1 MLIWL
6 FILRSIAAPFLFGT
20 TTIVI
25 LFVVQY
31 IIPKIEDLLSKGL
44 EIEIIAEFLL
54 LSMSW
59 SLVLAVPVGI
69 LFASVM
75 AFGALS
81 ANYEVTVYKASG
93 MGLMRMMFP
102 AVIVGAALSACM
114 LWYTDAVLPDTNH
127 RLATMMTDIGRMRPS
142 FAIEAG
148 QFTTHLDG
156 LTILARDRDTTG
168 TLYGVTIYDRTRVD
182 RLLVVNADTAVLGF
196 TPARNRMMLQLFHG
210 EIHQRSERAPNDY
223 RVITFVRH
231 QMLVGADRFFFEAT
245 DATGT
250 SRGDREMNIAEMQ
263 AIVDRST
270 ASMNAA
276 TSTMDS
282 VTRNFVAMLA
292 GSKDPNTRVDS
303 LTQSEGAAMRA
314 RAIHNAYY
322 SAMERAAYQFDSD
335 KRIRQNYEVE
345 IHKKYAI
352 PAACLLFVL
361 LGCPMGIVTKG
372 GNFGV
377 SAAISLGFYVLSW
390 AALIGGEKLAD
401 RGHLDPALAMW
412 LGNILLLLIGVALI
426 VRVNFEISVWRLV
439 RGWFAR
445 DYGTGATLPD
455 KAVQRT

>member
-20 TTIVI
+20 TTIVV

-44 EIEIIAEFLL
+44 EIEIVAEFLL

-81 ANYEVTVYKASG
+81 SNHEVTVYKASG
-93 MGLMRMMFP
+93 MGLVRMMFP

-127 RLATMMTDIGRMRPS
+127 RLAALISDIGRMRPA
-142 FAIEAG
+142 FAVEAG
-148 QFTTHLDG
+148 RFTTHLDG
-156 LTILARDRDTTG
+156 LTILARDRDSAG
-168 TLYGVTIYDRTRVD
+168 TLYGVTIYDRSRTD
-182 RLLVVNADTAVLGF
+182 RLMLVNADTAVLGF
-196 TPARNRMMLQLFHG
+196 TPTRNRMMLQLYHG

-223 RVITFVRH
+223 RVTTFVRH
-231 QMLVGADRFFFEAT
+231 QMLVNADRFFFEPT

-250 SRGDREMNIAEMQ
+250 SRGEREMNIADMQ
-263 AIVDRST
+263 AIVDRSK
-270 ASMNAA
+270 ASMDVAA
-276 TSTMDS
+276 RTMDS
-282 VTRNFVAMLA
+282 VTRSFMLMLA
-292 GSKDPNTRVDS
+292 GTEEQGMSDS
-303 LTQSEGAAMRA
+303 NSVAEGAVMRA
-314 RAIHNAYY
+314 RATHNTYY
-322 SAMERAAYQFDSD
+322 SAMERAAYQYDSD
-335 KRIRQNYEVE
+335 MKIRRNYEVE
-345 IHKKYAI
+345 IQKKYAI

-361 LGCPMGIVTKG
+361 LGCPLGIVTKG

-390 AALIGGEKLAD
+390 SALIGGEKLAD
-401 RGHLDPALAMW
+401 RGHLDPTLAMW
-412 LGNILLLLIGVALI
+412 LGNILLFIIGVALI
-426 VRVNFEISVWRLV
+426 VRVNYEISVWRFV
-439 RGWFAR
+439 MGWF
-445 DYGTGATLPD
+445 TLRPQN
-455 KAVQRT
+455 AVASPNKTV